1 MAAEEPTVRM
11 LIVDDEPNMRK
22 VLADVFADEGM
33 SVDVTAD
40 GLTAV
45 SLINQNSYDVA
56 IVDLKLPDISGIDV
70 IKEIRR
76 RNLST
81 IILMITAYST
91 VDTAIE
97 AMKLGAYDYVTK
109 PFKVERLKEII
120 NDAVAGSRNRTIAAA
135 GADGEGFDGVVGR
148 SPQVRQVFEMI
159 TDIAPTNATVLI
171 YGESGTG
178 KELLAKYIHKRSLRA
193 RKPFIKVNCAAI
205 PETLLESEL
214 FGHEKGAFTNAVA
227 RKPGRFELADGG
239 SIFLDEIGEM
249 SPAMQ
254 SKLLRVVQEKE
265 FERVGGTQTIKV
277 DVRIIAATNRN
288 LMEAMRE
295 GKFREDLYYRLAVV
309 PIMLPPLR
317 DRREDIEELAM
328 SFLRRYAEETAK
340 PVTGF
345 SKEAMQALQ
354 SYDWPGNTRAAEL
367 HRTGCYSFKGRGNPV
382 KGPLSQ
388 PPSD

>member
-1 MAAEEPTVRM
+1 M

-178 KELLAKYIHKRSLRA
+178 KELLASIHKRSLR
-193 RKPFIKVNCAAI
+193 
-205 PETLLESEL
+205 
-214 FGHEKGAFTNAVA
+214 
-227 RKPGRFELADGG
+227 
-239 SIFLDEIGEM
+239 
-249 SPAMQ
+249 PA
-254 SKLLRVVQEKE
+254 SRLLRSTAQPYRDAAR
-265 FERVGGTQTIKV
+265 ERA
-277 DVRIIAATNRN
+277 VRA
-288 LMEAMRE
+288 
-295 GKFREDLYYRLAVV
+295 
-309 PIMLPPLR
+309 
-317 DRREDIEELAM
+317 
-328 SFLRRYAEETAK
+328 
-340 PVTGF
+340 
-345 SKEAMQALQ
+345 
-354 SYDWPGNTRAAEL
+354 
-367 HRTGCYSFKGRGNPV
+367 
-382 KGPLSQ
+382 
-388 PPSD
+388 

>member
-295 GKFREDLYYRLAVV
+295 GKFREDLYV
-309 PIMLPPLR
+309 
-317 DRREDIEELAM
+317 
-328 SFLRRYAEETAK
+328 
-340 PVTGF
+340 
-345 SKEAMQALQ
+345 QAGGG
-354 SYDWPGNTRAAEL
+354 SDNAAASA
-367 HRTGCYSFKGRGNPV
+367 R
-382 KGPLSQ
+382 
-388 PPSD
+388 